1 MYEIA
6 SVTAREILDS
16 RANPTVEATVTLC
29 DGTAASASVPSG
41 ASTGAHEAAELRDTE
56 NDTRYRGKG
65 VLRAVSNVRERIAP
79 AIVGVPATEQGRVD
93 SLMIALDGEYN
104 KSNCGANAIL
114 SVSLAAARAAA
125 TAARAPLYRYL
136 GGALRE
142 HMPVPMMNILN
153 GGAHTTEG
161 TDFQEFMIIPT
172 GADSFS
178 EAVRMGAEVYAALKD
193 KLRERG
199 LPTGVGD
206 EGGFSP
212 GLSDERAAIELILSA
227 VSAAGYS
234 AGRDIMLGLDMA
246 ASEWVCDG
254 GYLLPRSGRR
264 YTSTEL
270 CMLIEELVRDYPIL
284 TVEDGMGEEDTEG
297 WRLLT
302 SRLGER
308 VTLVG
313 DDLFVTDPR
322 RVAAG
327 IEKKTAN
334 AVLIK
339 PNQIG
344 TLTETAAAVNVARR
358 AGWRTVMSHRSG
370 ETADS
375 FISDLAVALGTD
387 FIKCGAPARSER
399 TAKYN
404 RLMAI
409 ESEMFA
415 PSYGL

>member
-1 MYEIA
+1 
-6 SVTAREILDS
+6 
-16 RANPTVEATVTLC
+16 
-29 DGTAASASVPSG
+29 
-41 ASTGAHEAAELRDTE
+41 
-56 NDTRYRGKG
+56 
-65 VLRAVSNVRERIAP
+65 
-79 AIVGVPATEQGRVD
+79 
-93 SLMIALDGEYN
+93 
-104 KSNCGANAIL
+104 
-114 SVSLAAARAAA
+114 
-125 TAARAPLYRYL
+125 
-136 GGALRE
+136 
-142 HMPVPMMNILN
+142 
-153 GGAHTTEG
+153 
-161 TDFQEFMIIPT
+161 
-172 GADSFS
+172 
-178 EAVRMGAEVYAALKD
+178 
-193 KLRERG
+193 
-199 LPTGVGD
+199 
-206 EGGFSP
+206 
-212 GLSDERAAIELILSA
+212 
-227 VSAAGYS
+227 
-234 AGRDIMLGLDMA
+234 
-246 ASEWVCDG
+246 
-254 GYLLPRSGRR
+254 
-264 YTSTEL
+264 
-270 CMLIEELVRDYPIL
+270 MLIEELVRDYPIL

-344 TLTETAAAVNVARR
+344 TLTETAAAVNTARR

>member
-16 RANPTVEATVTLC
+16 RGNPTVEATVTLT
-29 DGTAASASVPSG
+29 DGTASSASVPSG
-41 ASTGAHEAAELRDTE
+41 ASTGAHEATELRDVE

-142 HMPVPMMNILN
+142 RMPVPMMNILN

-178 EAVRMGAEVYAALKD
+178 DAVRMGAEVYAALKD

-206 EGGFSP
+206 EGGFAP

-246 ASEWVCDG
+246 ASEWACDG

-264 YTSTEL
+264 YTSPEL
-270 CMLIEELVRDYPIL
+270 CTLIEELVHDYPIL
-284 TVEDGMGEEDTEG
+284 TVEDGMGEDDTEG

-302 SRLGER
+302 SRLGDR

-344 TLTETAAAVNVARR
+344 TLTETAAAVNTARR

-370 ETADS
+370 ETEDS
-375 FISDLAVALGTD
+375 FIADLAVALGTD

-409 ESEMFA
+409 EGEMFA